1 MANIYELTNDFMQV
15 QEMIESG
22 EYDFETLQ
30 NTLDCINYEIE
41 RKADGY
47 ARVIKN
53 ITAEIEG
60 IKAEE
65 TRLSE
70 KRNALEN
77 SVTQLKK
84 SLETAMIQTNKRKFK
99 TDLFSFNIQ
108 KNPPSVNITDDKKI
122 PDEYKI
128 LQPDKIDNKAIIQA
142 LKEGAEFDWAELKQG
157 ESLRIR

>member
-1 MANIYELTNDFMQV
+1 MANIYELTNDFIQV

-65 TRLSE
+65 NRLSE
-70 KRNALEN
+70 KRKALEN

-84 SLETAMIQTNKRKFK
+84 SLETAMIQTDKRKFK

-128 LQPDKIDNKAIIQA
+128 PQPDKIDNKAIIQA
-142 LKEGAEFDWAELKQG
+142 LKEGAEFDWAELKQT

>member
-1 MANIYELTNDFMQV
+1 MANIYELTSDFLKV
-15 QEMIESG
+15 QELIESG

-30 NTLDCINYEIE
+30 NTLECIDYEIE
-41 RKADGY
+41 QKADGY

-70 KRNALEN
+70 KRKALEN
-77 SVTQLKK
+77 SVTRLKK
-84 SLETAMIQTNKRKFK
+84 SLETAMIQTDKRNFK
-99 TDLFSFNIQ
+99 TALFSFNIQ
-108 KNPPSVNITDDKKI
+108 KSSPSVNITDDKKV

-128 LQPDKIDNKAIIQA
+128 PQPDKIDNKAIIQA
-142 LKEGAEFDWAELKQG
+142 LKDGAKFDWAELKQG